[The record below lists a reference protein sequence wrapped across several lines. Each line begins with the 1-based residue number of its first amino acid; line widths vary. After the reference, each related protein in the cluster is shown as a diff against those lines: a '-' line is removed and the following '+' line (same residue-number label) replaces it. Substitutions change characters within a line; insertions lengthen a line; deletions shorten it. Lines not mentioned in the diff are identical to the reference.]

1 MGLRRPTP
9 PSPMTREEPIG
20 DMKPPGITDKDE
32 PPINVRVY
40 SRCRNRELAA
50 VLAEQAFDI
59 DSVRVDFL
67 F

>member
-1 MGLRRPTP
+1 
-9 PSPMTREEPIG
+9 MTREEPIG